1 MGLRN
6 IFKKVYVGAIA
17 AALVC
22 ALSGCMIVSSPDEL
36 FSLPKLPEEY
46 VDLERQIEALMNNG
60 YEYAAPT
67 GGENVQLVQMVD
79 LDSDHIDEA
88 VVFLRKAT
96 DAKPQKICVFQNLS
110 GGYHPV
116 AMIEESASSISYVE
130 YCDMNNDGNLEIIVG
145 WRMMGVQDANVILP
159 ANTTEL
165 ALTRVVS
172 VYNMERYACQK
183 ILETNYNQ
191 YNVMDLDYNGVPEL
205 IVIAGNS
212 NGNCDAAV
220 YQWNMGAL
228 DKKYTVRLSVPPAM
242 LREVYQGGLQGGATG
257 LFVTGVID
265 EQTLV
270 TDILVLSEDGFKN
283 CTMNEQTGISN
294 LIYRESKIDARDIN
308 SDGVLEL
315 PISYELKKKN
325 PKDFSNWGISWTAFS
340 ETGKAQVVEN
350 TYHNL
355 TDGWYLVLPE
365 SWKDLIS
372 ITDISSTPGER
383 AITFGI
389 YRKETDEP
397 LNILTIYT
405 ETGDS
410 REYKASK
417 GKRFVLLRE
426 AATIYAAEFAE
437 DSQYWT
443 GTMTREALE
452 AGFHI
457 IGGSNGM

>member
-1 MGLRN
+1 MRLRH
-6 IFKKVYVGAIA
+6 ILKKLYVGIIA
-17 AALVC
+17 AICMC
-22 ALSGCMIVSSPDEL
+22 ALSGCMLVSSPDEL
-36 FSLPKLPEEY
+36 FSLPKLPQEY
-46 VDLERQIEALMNNG
+46 VDLEKEIEELINDG

-79 LDSDHIDEA
+79 FDSDYIDEA

-96 DAKPQKICVFQNLS
+96 DAKPQKICIFQNLS
-110 GGYHPV
+110 GGYQLS

-130 YCDMNNDGNLEIIVG
+130 YCDMNNDGNLEIVVG
-145 WRMMGVQDANVILP
+145 WRMMSVQDANTILP

-172 VYNMERYACQK
+172 VYNMERYACEK

-191 YNVMDLDYNGVPEL
+191 YNVTDLDHNGVPEL
-205 IVIAGNS
+205 IVIAGNTS
-212 NGNCDAAV
+212 GNCDATV
-220 YQWNMGAL
+220 YQWNMGVL
-228 DKKYTVRLSVPPAM
+228 EKKYTARLSVPPAM
-242 LREVYQGGLQGGATG
+242 LREVYQGGLQGGGTG

-270 TDILVLSEDGFKN
+270 TDILVLNQEGFKN

-308 SDGVLEL
+308 GDGVLEL
-315 PISYELKKKN
+315 PISYELKKNN
-325 PKDFSNWGISWTAFS
+325 PQDPTYWGISWTAFS
-340 ETGKAQVVEN
+340 GTGKAQVVEN

-355 TDGWYLVLPE
+355 TDGWYLVFPE
-365 SWKDLIS
+365 SWKNLIS
-372 ITDISSTPGER
+372 ITNVSSTPGER
-383 AITFGI
+383 ALTFGI
-389 YRKETDEP
+389 YRAGEKEAMD
-397 LNILTIYT
+397 ILTIYT

-410 REYKASK
+410 REYKATK
-417 GKRFVLLRE
+417 NKRFVLLRQ
-426 AATIYAAEFAE
+426 ATTIYAAEFGK

-452 AGFHI
+452 AGFHM